1 MNKDNLPYVFSVVFC
16 VSVALSV
23 AWNCPAPPPT
33 PRREV
38 RAVDTMGKKIW

>member
-23 AWNCPAPPPT
+23 AWNCPAPPT